1 MTLPSDP
8 FDPSDS
14 ERSGELRSDRG
25 VNREGPP
32 GPDSNPLGEIE
43 RQVEETERS
52 LTHLKER
59 IAQVQRDRQR
69 QRELQNRREDIY
81 QEVRQAKTINPSLI
95 PELKQEL
102 KQIQTTLEAIELNL
116 ESELFSFSALR
127 EPFWQ
132 ALRFGGIGIII
143 GWLLRA
149 WAS

>member
-8 FDPSDS
+8 SDPSNS
-14 ERSGELRSDRG
+14 QRSGELRSDRQA
-25 VNREGPP
+25 NREGPP
-32 GPDSNPLGEIE
+32 APDNNPLGEIE
-43 RQVEETERS
+43 RQIQDTERS
-52 LTHLKER
+52 LNHLKER
-59 IAQVQRDRQR
+59 IAQVLRDRQR
-69 QRELQNRREDIY
+69 QRDLQNRRDDIRR
-81 QEVRQAKTINPSLI
+81 EVRQAKTVNPSLI

-102 KQIQTTLEAIELNL
+102 KQIQATLEAIELSL
-116 ESELFSFSALR
+116 ESELFSFSALK

>member
-8 FDPSDS
+8 SDPSDS
-14 ERSGELRSDRG
+14 QRSGELPSDRG

-32 GPDSNPLGEIE
+32 GSDSNPLGEIE
-43 RQVEETERS
+43 HQIQDTERS
-52 LTHLKER
+52 LNHLKER
-59 IAQVQRDRQR
+59 IAQVLRDRQR
-69 QRELQNRREDIY
+69 QRELQNRRDDIRR
-81 QEVRQAKTINPSLI
+81 EVRQAKNTNPSLL
-95 PELKQEL
+95 PELKKEL
-102 KQIQTTLEAIELNL
+102 KQIQATLEAIELNL

>member
-8 FDPSDS
+8 SDPSES
-14 ERSGELRSDRG
+14 
-25 VNREGPP
+25 REGPP

-43 RQVEETERS
+43 RELQETERS
-52 LTHLKER
+52 LNHLKER

-69 QRELQNRREDIY
+69 QRELQNRRDDIRR
-81 QEVRQAKTINPSLI
+81 EVRQAKNINPSVI

-102 KQIQTTLEAIELNL
+102 KQIQTTLEAIGFNL
-116 ESELFSFSALR
+116 ESELFSFR

-149 WAS
+149 WAN

>member
-8 FDPSDS
+8 SDPSDS
-14 ERSGELRSDRG
+14 QRSGSLPSDRR

-32 GPDSNPLGEIE
+32 GSDSNPLGEIE
-43 RQVEETERS
+43 RQVQETERS
-52 LTHLKER
+52 LNHLKER

-69 QRELQNRREDIY
+69 QRELLNRRDDIRR
-81 QEVRQAKTINPSLI
+81 EVRQAKNLNPSLI
-95 PELKQEL
+95 LELKQEL
-102 KQIQTTLEAIELNL
+102 KQIRATLEAIELNL

-149 WAS
+149 WAN

>member
-1 MTLPSDP
+1 
-8 FDPSDS
+8 
-14 ERSGELRSDRG
+14 LRSDRG
-25 VNREGPP
+25 VNRESPP
-32 GPDSNPLGEIE
+32 GPDSNPWGEIE
-43 RQVEETERS
+43 RQVQETERS

-69 QRELQNRREDIY
+69 QRELQNRRDDIRR
-81 QEVRQAKTINPSLI
+81 EVRQAQTINPSPI

-102 KQIQTTLEAIELNL
+102 KQIQATLEAIELNL

-149 WAS
+149 WAN